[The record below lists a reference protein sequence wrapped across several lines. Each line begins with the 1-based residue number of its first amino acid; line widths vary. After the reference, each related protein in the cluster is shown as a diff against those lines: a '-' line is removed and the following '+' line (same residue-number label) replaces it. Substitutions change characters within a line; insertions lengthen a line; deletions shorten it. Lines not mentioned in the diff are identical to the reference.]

1 MFYSVDR
8 ADKDY
13 VMICDD
19 DGDTKEVRSIHFEG
33 DVSPGQVYRFEQGR
47 FIYDD
52 EETTKRRRKMTELQ
66 RELFNKRKCMING

>member
-19 DGDTKEVRSIHFEG
+19 DGDTKEVRRTHFEG
-33 DVSPGQVYRFEQGR
+33 EVISGQVYRFEQGR

-52 EETTKRRRKMTELQ
+52 EETTKRRQKMTELQ
-66 RELFNKRKCMING
+66 RELFK

>member
-19 DGDTKEVRSIHFEG
+19 DGDTKEVRRTHFEG
-33 DVSPGQVYRFEQGR
+33 EVFSGQVYRFEQGR

-52 EETTKRRRKMTELQ
+52 EETTKRRQKMTELQ
-66 RELFNKRKCMING
+66 RELFK